1 MASAAHHCGV
11 TRSLFRLVVMTRS
24 SRRSTGRVRRHGWKT
39 ARRPAHRPDRRASPG
54 IWAVRAPAA
63 AVARCWF

>member
-1 MASAAHHCGV
+1 
-11 TRSLFRLVVMTRS
+11 MTRN